1 MVKILDEVQQ
11 KAIYNGWLT
20 GASKT
25 ALAQQF
31 NVSARTI
38 GRVINRKLAEFPK
51 KRDVKQKSK
60 VSDTVPRMIGSE
72 SFITVVYEGRVF
84 MAGETHPNFKKAHE
98 MLKAGDVK
106 GAVTC
111 LDTQEAIRTYSKGNI
126 KIIGHQLLY
135 KDVVFDSDITQRIIR
150 EMYNDRP
157 YEHLV
162 NFFERLMRNP
172 SRDAV
177 YQLYGFLVHNDIEL
191 TDDGCFLAWKRVRD
205 NYKDLATGNF
215 DNSPGVTVSMP
226 RNMVD
231 EDKTRTCSTGL
242 HVAAKSYLP
251 HYGGGVGRVI
261 QVKVD
266 PADVVAIPVDYNNAK
281 MRVCRYKVMIDV
293 TYGFS
298 HY

>member
-1 MVKILDEVQQ
+1 M
-11 KAIYNGWLT
+11 
-20 GASKT
+20 
-25 ALAQQF
+25 
-31 NVSARTI
+31 
-38 GRVINRKLAEFPK
+38 
-51 KRDVKQKSK
+51 
-60 VSDTVPRMIGSE
+60 
-72 SFITVVYEGRVF
+72 
-84 MAGETHPNFKKAHE
+84 
-98 MLKAGDVK
+98 
-106 GAVTC
+106 
-111 LDTQEAIRTYSKGNI
+111 
-126 KIIGHQLLY
+126 
-135 KDVVFDSDITQRIIR
+135 
-150 EMYNDRP
+150 
-157 YEHLV
+157 
-162 NFFERLMRNP
+162 
-172 SRDAV
+172 
-177 YQLYGFLVHNDIEL
+177 
-191 TDDGCFLAWKRVRD
+191 RD
-205 NYKDLATGNF
+205 NYKDLATGKF